1 MKLNTIIAIGL
12 CSVVSGCGTSGA
24 GLFTPRPQNAELGAS
39 EGTDSDRTTNKIDY
53 TGVSPVIKGARI
65 EPINLLIMLDPEY
78 QSKQILEK
86 YAPHR
91 KWSELTYDER
101 YEYAF
106 EAFSRNPNATD
117 VEKAQRRNRVQ
128 DRIVLSSDQRC
139 GIYRRMLLSI
149 QSDANFWLGTGAT
162 IAGVLGPLFG
172 ERGAKNLA
180 VLAGGL
186 SGTRA
191 EVSQSYF
198 YNLAVPVITKGIDE
212 RRKSIL
218 ERMRLAHT
226 ADIHQYTV
234 QAAVKDAVYYD
245 GQCSVI
251 SGLEEAAEA
260 IRLVSD
266 PGIESANR
274 ILLKTKLTKEI
285 VSANT
290 STEIAALDK
299 SVRMLEANPLMV
311 SNRFSNIGVPLA
323 GVGGAMISTPSSV
336 AVLLAARRQPDVNTA
351 VVHWVK
357 RARDIWDKRD
367 PAKTSASATLPAD
380 AEISQ
385 SFDGLK
391 AAYKVLD
398 EAAVACVAQQTGRI
412 VDYAKVEAAQVST
425 DSTGAATAAAEQ
437 LALWRR
443 ESEQVQRVLMAAR
456 SDLDALADDWQSAWR
471 KGLADGK
478 SALPSVPDKALVS
491 VTVTLKG
498 LMASP
503 CKPAG

>member
-12 CSVVSGCGTSGA
+12 CSLVSGCGTSGA
-24 GLFTPRPQNAELGAS
+24 GFFTPQSQSTELGAS
-39 EGTDSDRTTNKIDY
+39 ESSDSDRSTNKIDY

-91 KWSELTYDER
+91 KWSDLTYDER

-186 SGTRA
+186 SGTSA
-191 EVSQSYF
+191 EISQNYF

-290 STEIAALDK
+290 PTEIASLEK
-299 SVRMLEANPLMV
+299 SVRTLEANPLMA

-323 GVGGAMISTPSSV
+323 GVGGTMISTPSSV
-336 AVLLAARRQPDVNTA
+336 AVLLAARRQPDLETA
-351 VVHWVK
+351 VAKWLK
-357 RARDIWDKRD
+357 QARDTWEKREQ
-367 PAKTSASATLPAD
+367 AKLPASATRPAD
-380 AEISQ
+380 AEFTQ

-391 AAYKVLD
+391 AAYKLLD
-398 EAAVACVAQQTGRI
+398 EAAVACVAQQAGRI
-412 VDYAKVEAAQVST
+412 VDYAKVEAGQVNAGSNSA
-425 DSTGAATAAAEQ
+425 DTAAVEQ
-437 LALWRR
+437 LAVWRR

-456 SDLDALADDWQSAWR
+456 LDLDALADDWQSAWR

-478 SALPSVPDKALVS
+478 SAVPSVSDKALTS
-491 VTVTLKG
+491 VNATLKG
-498 LMASP
+498 LIEFQ
-503 CKPAG
+503 CRKAG